1 MTERFPGENLEIA
14 NQMFIWWNLGD
25 HDVAEYAGIDPEIEA
40 HTPLSSTKGT
50 PYRGHE
56 GVRQW
61 VADID
66 EQFEEWYSRP
76 EEFIDLGDGR
86 VLVIGEL
93 HMRGRE
99 SGIEFDQPMGWVLSF
114 RDGMLHRYEVFADP
128 DEARGVAGLDRS
140 RSG

>member
-1 MTERFPGENLEIA
+1 MGELFPGENLELA
-14 NQMFIWWNLGD
+14 RYMFIWWNLGD
-25 HDVAEYAGIDPEIEA
+25 HDVLEYAAIDPEIEA

-61 VADID
+61 IADID

-86 VLVIGEL
+86 VLVLGDL
-93 HMRGRE
+93 HMLGRG
-99 SGIEFDQPMGWVLSF
+99 SGIEFDQPMGWLLSF
-114 RDGMLHRYEVFADP
+114 RDGRLLRYEVFTDP
-128 DEARGVAGLDRS
+128 DEARRTAGLE
-140 RSG
+140 